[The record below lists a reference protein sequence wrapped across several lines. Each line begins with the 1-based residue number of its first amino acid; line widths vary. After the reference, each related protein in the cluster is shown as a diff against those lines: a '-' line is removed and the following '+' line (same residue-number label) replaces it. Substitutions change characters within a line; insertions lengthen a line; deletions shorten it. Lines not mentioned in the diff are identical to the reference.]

1 MKADVVNGLK
11 EANEV
16 GGYVVG
22 IAFTGLFLYGLGS
35 VVKDAVCAKRKLHK
49 REKAKKNL
57 KAVIS

>member
-16 GGYVVG
+16 GGYIVG
-22 IAFTGLFLYGLGS
+22 IAFTGFLLYGIGS
-35 VVKDAVCAKRKLHK
+35 VVKDAVSAKRTLHK
-49 REKAKKNL
+49 RNKAKKNL